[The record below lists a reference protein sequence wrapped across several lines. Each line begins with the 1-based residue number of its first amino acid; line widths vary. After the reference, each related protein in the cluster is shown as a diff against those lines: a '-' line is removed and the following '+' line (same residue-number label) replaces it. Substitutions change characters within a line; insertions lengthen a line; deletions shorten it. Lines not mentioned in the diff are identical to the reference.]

1 MTHYKDWRQWPT
13 IVVKETSILCWVR
26 FVAST
31 ICDSTIVN
39 EAEPTLKESALP
51 GRAFPQ
57 HLVRGDAGETTTRS
71 TRNESWATLILI
83 SYSRVLTPL
92 RRYACMANVI
102 IMLIS
107 RTLGTR
113 PWRKLLPYM
122 SDQFPHPQDFKD
134 SFVLTWI
141 KWINLKA
148 TRHIGESGT
157 LHVRSVSSPSRWIKK
172 WKWWWWDDDN
182 EMKIMIMIRWWMI
195 EWNKMLIKGGGQIVS
210 RGLCLSGSWY
220 NDHSQHL
227 QHPEPSGSS
236 SQDFNL
242 PIQAMMNPV
251 DFYVN
256 RGEWTYAVKCLA
268 CSAHSE
274 GTNNAASPARVLT

>member
-1 MTHYKDWRQWPT
+1 MVAESVRSRRPTESSREVYKICRHCNSLGATSQHFLRQSAKWWNVKWFPIPKKKRDHNMTHYKDWRQWPT

-172 WKWWWWDDDN
+172 WK
-182 EMKIMIMIRWWMI
+182 R
-195 EWNKMLIKGGGQIVS
+195 
-210 RGLCLSGSWY
+210 
-220 NDHSQHL
+220 
-227 QHPEPSGSS
+227 
-236 SQDFNL
+236 
-242 PIQAMMNPV
+242 
-251 DFYVN
+251 
-256 RGEWTYAVKCLA
+256 
-268 CSAHSE
+268 
-274 GTNNAASPARVLT
+274 